1 MVVYS
6 SFFFL
11 IGSFKKRWE
20 LIESKFFNP
29 QLGKKRKVHPLALG
43 YNHKLPNVSNVIKKH
58 FPLLLESHALSKI
71 FNVKSI
77 ILAYRRTKNLK
88 DISALY
94 KLKPS
99 PATKSQQIIA
109 PVGCFRCKG
118 KRHVCNNFLEES
130 DRFKPGSHKRHKN
143 KQRKQRMCFS
153 SGTCEDK

>member
-29 QLGKKRKVHPLALG
+29 QLGKKRKVYPLVLD
-43 YNHKLPNVSNVIKKH
+43 YNQKLPNVSNVIKKH
-58 FPLLLESHALSKI
+58 FALLLKSHALSKI

-77 ILAYRRTKNLK
+77 IPAYRRTKNLK
-88 DISALY
+88 DILAPY

-99 PATKSQQIIA
+99 PATESQQIIA
-109 PVGCFRCKG
+109 PVGCFRCKVR
-118 KRHVCNNFLEES
+118 RHVCKDFLEES
-130 DRFKPGSHKRHKN
+130 DHFK
-143 KQRKQRMCFS
+143 
-153 SGTCEDK
+153 GTFHSK